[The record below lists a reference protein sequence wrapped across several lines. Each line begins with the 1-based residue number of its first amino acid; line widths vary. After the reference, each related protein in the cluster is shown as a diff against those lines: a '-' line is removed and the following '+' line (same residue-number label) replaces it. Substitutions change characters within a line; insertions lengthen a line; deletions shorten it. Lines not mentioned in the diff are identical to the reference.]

1 MTTPQGEPDVLLATR
16 VRRTVVVDD
25 TPDLRELLAL
35 AFGRTEDFE
44 VVGQAADGREAID
57 LVGRLLPDVILV
69 DLAMPVMDGLEALPH
84 LRALCPQAVIVVL
97 SGFQGGAMSQQAL
110 RAGADD
116 YIEKG
121 TSIRQ
126 VLRRVRDLVAAR
138 RERGADAPTPPG
150 PLRPGEAPP
159 ESPTTGDADPP
170 AGEETAEALERLRR
184 AVAATA
190 HEIRTPVTV
199 LLGVTEALLDG
210 GLAGSPER
218 RERLLRSLARHAALL
233 DALTG
238 DLLAAAQGRRGL
250 LDVATEPMDLAAH
263 VAESLRGAPDVLV
276 EVPAEAWVLGEPHRL
291 EQLLA
296 NLVGNARK
304 HGDAPIV
311 VRIHD
316 REQDGQQRTVLE
328 VEDHGPG
335 VPEEFVPELF
345 DEYTRGPATTTRG
358 TGLGLYVV
366 RQLAE
371 AHGGAVDYRP
381 ASHGGAVFRVT
392 LPAADQGTTP
402 D

>member
-1 MTTPQGEPDVLLATR
+1 MTTASGGQDVLMATR
-16 VRRTVVVDD
+16 AHRTVVVDD

-57 LVGRLLPDVILV
+57 VVTSLLPDVILI

-84 LRALCPQAVIVVL
+84 LRALCPEAVIVVL

-126 VLRRVRDLVAAR
+126 VLHRVRDLVATR
-138 RERGADAPTPPG
+138 TG
-150 PLRPGEAPP
+150 PLAPREHDETPQATPAAGE
-159 ESPTTGDADPP
+159 P
-170 AGEETAEALERLRR
+170 AASVEETAEALERLRR

-218 RERLLRSLARHAALL
+218 RERLLRSLARHATLL
-233 DALTG
+233 DTLTG

-250 LDVATEPMDLAAH
+250 LGVAQEPVDLAAQ
-263 VAESLRGAPDVLV
+263 VTESLQGSPDILV

-291 EQLLA
+291 EQLLT

-304 HGDAPIV
+304 HGGAPIV
-311 VRIHD
+311 VRIH
-316 REQDGQQRTVLE
+316 EGLEDGQVRTVLE

-345 DEYTRGPATTTRG
+345 DEYTRGPGTTARG
-358 TGLGLYVV
+358 IGLGLYVV

-371 AHGGAVDYRP
+371 AHGGHVDYRP
-381 ASHGGAVFRVT
+381 ADHGGAVFRVT
-392 LPAADQGTTP
+392 LPAAARTGGSQA
-402 D
+402 